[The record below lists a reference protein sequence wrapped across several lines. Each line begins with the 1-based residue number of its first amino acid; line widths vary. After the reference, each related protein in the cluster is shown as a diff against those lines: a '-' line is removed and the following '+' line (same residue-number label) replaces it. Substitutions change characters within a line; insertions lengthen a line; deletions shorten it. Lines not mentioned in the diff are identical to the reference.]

1 MKNST
6 LLLRSLLIVV
16 TIAGIPHTLALYVSS
31 TKESDIAEPQIPEI
45 VTDEVNEGWEPYWV
59 GKYEVSFDGIKEK
72 AHYEIREKSDQYKCY
87 SILLIDANGNSFE
100 DNAIVMEDIQ
110 ITDSIAK
117 AVYQI
122 EYEGKK
128 LKVDSQMKMD
138 DEGNVT
144 LSYNY
149 YGYEGKENWKRLEQ

>member
-1 MKNST
+1 M
-6 LLLRSLLIVV
+6 LIVA
-16 TIAGIPHTLALYVSS
+16 TIAGIPHVLARYAKPNEVKE
-31 TKESDIAEPQIPEI
+31 TKVEPVIEYTETAE
-45 VTDEVNEGWEPYWV
+45 DDWKPYWI

-117 AVYQI
+117 ALYQI

-128 LKVDSQMKMD
+128 LKVDSQLKMD

-149 YGYEGKENWKRLEQ
+149 YGYEGKESWKRIQ